1 MCLRVAAGASAAWR
15 GGARGAGR
23 VEVVL
28 PRLAELRWWW
38 LLGRRGLKASGADGP
53 VPWRRSGGRASQIY
67 RFVVCIMAGCGVGND
82 GLLMVAGPRN
92 LPCTD

>member
-38 LLGRRGLKASGADGP
+38 LLLA
-53 VPWRRSGGRASQIY
+53 
-67 RFVVCIMAGCGVGND
+67 GVG
-82 GLLMVAGPRN
+82 V
-92 LPCTD
+92 